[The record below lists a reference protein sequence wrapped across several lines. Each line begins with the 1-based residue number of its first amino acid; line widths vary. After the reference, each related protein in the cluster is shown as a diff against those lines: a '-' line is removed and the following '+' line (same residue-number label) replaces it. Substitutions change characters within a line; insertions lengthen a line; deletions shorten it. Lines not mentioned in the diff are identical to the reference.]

1 MFLGYPALY
10 TCFGYLALYTLFGY
24 HALYTFFITLPIL
37 YLFLGYFALYHF
49 LVTLHCT
56 HFLITCVQCTCF
68 LVTLHC
74 TCFLVISHC
83 THISWLPC
91 IVHIPWLPCIV
102 HISWLPCTVYFSWLP
117 YIVHI
122 LWLPRTSVQAW
133 RSVGLEL
140 LQSVHLLWQVVN
152 LRPQCCVG
160 LLQFINLGAGKRNEH
175 TWKLLCSLSQVLNCH
190 TDWQPSLPLQI
201 FFFLYMV
208 TWCSVILCAVM
219 QRCGQ
224 NAQGTPKMQCLCKM
238 VLSPKFRVNIAM
250 SMTPVI
256 IFTEQ
261 CFTG

>member
-1 MFLGYPALY
+1 MFWLPCIVHIVWLPCSVYIFYYLANIVLVSWLLCTVSFLGYPALY
-10 TCFGYLALYTLFGY
+10 TFLDYMCTMYMFLGYLA
-24 HALYTFFITLPIL
+24 L
-37 YLFLGYFALYHF
+37 YLFLGYLTLYT
-49 LVTLHCT
+49 VLH
-56 HFLITCVQCTCF
+56 V
-68 LVTLHC
+68 
-74 TCFLVISHC
+74 
-83 THISWLPC
+83 SWLPC